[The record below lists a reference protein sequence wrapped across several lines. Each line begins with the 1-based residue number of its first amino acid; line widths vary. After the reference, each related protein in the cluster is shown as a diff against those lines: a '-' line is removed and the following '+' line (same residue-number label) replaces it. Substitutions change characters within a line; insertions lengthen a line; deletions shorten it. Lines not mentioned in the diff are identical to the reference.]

1 MKKNKSNSRL
11 LLDLGLQPVSNRFIF
26 SESEEKPPKFP
37 LKLLI
42 DESSGCIYIDTP
54 FPVTEVR
61 PRYDWLTCFEPEDH
75 LDELVKKIVNL
86 PGVSK
91 QSLFGAYSFKDDS
104 TLERLK
110 RNAYLNTWRIDP
122 ILDFGINDSRAN
134 VETYQEEFNLIK
146 AKKIAE
152 KYGAVDV
159 MIVRHVIE
167 HSYDLSTFIDSIK
180 ALVKPGGYIVWEVPD
195 CEKALEKGDCTTIWE
210 EHTFYFTSFT
220 FKKLLQDSGFSLTH
234 FEMIDYP
241 MENSIIA
248 IVKNENYSGQFLLNE
263 GISISKEIERADKF
277 AESILERKKLI
288 ISKLQELRK
297 KKGPIALFGAGHLS
311 VAFLSIMEVE
321 NMIDFVI
328 DDNPNKMGMK
338 MPIGQL
344 KIVGSECLRP
354 EKAGICLLGLNPHNQ
369 HSVIKRNQEYTDKG
383 GLFASIFPGSSLD
396 LVNFTI

>member
-1 MKKNKSNSRL
+1 MKKNKSNRRL
-11 LLDLGLQPVSNRFIF
+11 LLDLGLQPVSNRFI
-26 SESEEKPPKFP
+26 SAESEVKPPKFP

-54 FPVTEVR
+54 FPVEEVK

-75 LDELVKKIVNL
+75 LDDLVKTIINL
-86 PGVSK
+86 PDINK

-110 RNAYLNTWRIDP
+110 RNSYLNVWRIDP
-122 ILDFGINDSRAN
+122 ISDLGINDSKAN
-134 VETYQEEFNLIK
+134 IETYQKEFNLNK
-146 AKKIAE
+146 AKKISK

-167 HSYDLSTFIDSIK
+167 HSYDLSAFISSIK

-220 FKKLLQDSGFSLTH
+220 FKKLLQDSGFSLVH
-234 FEMIDYP
+234 FEIIDYP

-248 IVKNENYSGQFLLNE
+248 IIKNENYSNQYVLNE
-263 GISISKEIERADKF
+263 KISISKEIDRADKF
-277 AESILERKKLI
+277 AKSILERKKLI
-288 ISKLQELRK
+288 ISQLQKLRK
-297 KKGPIALFGAGHLS
+297 KKGLIALFGAGHLS

-321 NMIDFVI
+321 DMIDFVI
-328 DDNPNKMGMK
+328 DDNPHKSGMK

-344 KIVGSECLRP
+344 EIVGSEFLCA
-354 EKAGICLLGLNPHNQ
+354 EKVGICLLGLNPQNQ
-369 HSVIKRNQEYTDKG
+369 HSVIKNNKEYSDQG
-383 GLFASIFPGSSLD
+383 GVFASIFPGGPLD
-396 LVNFTI
+396 LVNFRI

>member
-26 SESEEKPPKFP
+26 AESEEKPPKFP

-54 FPVTEVR
+54 FPVAEVK

-110 RNAYLNTWRIDP
+110 RNSYLNTWRIDP
-122 ILDFGINDSRAN
+122 ILDLGINDSRAN
-134 VETYQEEFNLIK
+134 VETYQEEFNLII

-167 HSYDLSTFIDSIK
+167 HSYDLSAFINSIK

-195 CEKALEKGDCTTIWE
+195 CEKAIEKGDCTTIWE

-220 FKKLLQDSGFSLTH
+220 FKKLLQDSGFSLVH

-241 MENSIIA
+241 LENSIIA
-248 IVKNENYSGQFLLNE
+248 IVKNENCSGQFVLNE
-263 GISISKEIERADKF
+263 EISISKEIERADKF

-328 DDNPNKMGMK
+328 DDNPNKIGMK

-344 KIVGSECLRP
+344 KIVGSECLRA

-396 LVNFTI
+396 LVNFRI

>member
-11 LLDLGLQPVSNRFIF
+11 LLDLGLQSVSNRFI
-26 SESEEKPPKFP
+26 SAESEEKPPKFP

-54 FPVTEVR
+54 FPVAEVR

-75 LDELVKKIVNL
+75 LDDLVKIIINL
-86 PGVSK
+86 PGIGK

-104 TLERLK
+104 TLERLN
-110 RNAYLNTWRIDP
+110 RNSYLNTWRIDP
-122 ILDFGINDSRAN
+122 ILDLGINDSRAN
-134 VETYQEEFNLIK
+134 VETYQEEFNLII

-152 KYGAVDV
+152 KYGVVDV

-167 HSYDLSTFIDSIK
+167 HSYDLSVFISSIK

-195 CEKALEKGDCTTIWE
+195 CEKAIENGDCTTIWE

-220 FKKLLQDSGFSLTH
+220 FKKLLQDSGFSLVH

-241 MENSIIA
+241 LENSIIA

-328 DDNPNKMGMK
+328 DDNPNKIGME

-344 KIVGSECLRP
+344 KILGSECLHT
-354 EKAGICLLGLNPHNQ
+354 EKVGICLLGLNPHNQ

>member
-1 MKKNKSNSRL
+1 MKKNKSNRRL
-11 LLDLGLQPVSNRFIF
+11 LLDLGLQPVSNRFI
-26 SESEEKPPKFP
+26 SAESEEKPPKFP

-42 DESSGCIYIDTP
+42 DESSGCIYIDAP
-54 FPVTEVR
+54 FPVEEVK

-75 LDELVKKIVNL
+75 LDDLVKTIINL
-86 PGVSK
+86 PDINK

-110 RNAYLNTWRIDP
+110 RNSYLNVWRIDP
-122 ILDFGINDSRAN
+122 ISDLGINDSKAN
-134 VETYQEEFNLIK
+134 VETYQKEFNLNK
-146 AKKIAE
+146 AKKISK

-167 HSYDLSTFIDSIK
+167 HSYDLSAFISSIK

-220 FKKLLQDSGFSLTH
+220 FKKLLQDSGFSLVH
-234 FEMIDYP
+234 FEIIDYP

-248 IVKNENYSGQFLLNE
+248 IVKNENYSNQYVLNE
-263 GISISKEIERADKF
+263 KISISKEIDRADKF
-277 AESILERKKLI
+277 AKSILERKKLI
-288 ISKLQELRK
+288 ISQLQKLRK
-297 KKGPIALFGAGHLS
+297 KKGLIALFGAGHLS

-321 NMIDFVI
+321 DMIDFVI
-328 DDNPNKMGMK
+328 DDNPHKSGMK

-344 KIVGSECLRP
+344 EIVSSEFLCA
-354 EKAGICLLGLNPHNQ
+354 EKVGICLLGLNPQNQ
-369 HSVIKRNQEYTDKG
+369 HSVIKSNKEYSDQG
-383 GLFASIFPGSSLD
+383 GVFASIFPGGPLD
-396 LVNFTI
+396 LVNFRI